1 MVLVPL
7 DLSWLYK
14 RIYKY
19 GHLCKNIKY
28 KYFTVFNFYDLSL
41 WSCVVQSLCHIWLFL
56 IPWIAACQ
64 SPLSSAIF
72 QSLFK
77 LMSTESVIPSKR
89 FILCHPLLLLPS
101 IFASIRVFSN
111 KSALP
116 IRWPDYWSF
125 GFNIGPANEYSDLIS
140 FGIDWF
146 DLLAIQRT
154 LKSLLQHHGSKAS
167 VLQGSDFFTVQL
179 SHPYMTTGK
188 TIALTRLLD
197 WTILFTLG
205 ISDF

>member
-1 MVLVPL
+1 M
-7 DLSWLYK
+7 
-14 RIYKY
+14 
-19 GHLCKNIKY
+19 
-28 KYFTVFNFYDLSL
+28 FNFYDLSL

-154 LKSLLQHHGSKAS
+154 LKSLLQHHISKAS
-167 VLQGSDFFTVQL
+167 ILWHSTFFMTFANKGPYNQSYCFPVVMYGWDWELEHMRVDLVDLEKNVQHENHKCKFYSRSYCGL
-179 SHPYMTTGK
+179 
-188 TIALTRLLD
+188 
-197 WTILFTLG
+197 
-205 ISDF
+205 